1 MPANL
6 TRIQDFL
13 RRPGIEGPQRLQGYI
28 PSHILDG
35 NKAGRNLNCT
45 GHDAYGTHDPI
56 GVSGVTIATGV
67 DLGQTDAATLRKIGV
82 DAAVISLFSPF
93 LGKKDKDAVKV
104 FHRVGG
110 LAISQAEADMLDDC
124 IHRHHCQLISARY
137 DRDAGAGAFASLP
150 WQAQAAIFSVL
161 YQRGTGYASKMPKTW
176 GHLVRRDWQAAA
188 EELCTGF
195 TQYSERRAL
204 EGKLLKEMA

>member
-67 DLGQTDAATLRKIGV
+67 DLGQTDAATLRKIEIG
-82 DAAVISLFSPF
+82 
-93 LGKKDKDAVKV
+93 
-104 FHRVGG
+104 
-110 LAISQAEADMLDDC
+110 
-124 IHRHHCQLISARY
+124 
-137 DRDAGAGAFASLP
+137 
-150 WQAQAAIFSVL
+150 
-161 YQRGTGYASKMPKTW
+161 
-176 GHLVRRDWQAAA
+176 
-188 EELCTGF
+188 
-195 TQYSERRAL
+195 RAHV
-204 EGKLLKEMA
+204 